1 MKARMKI
8 ESPDDVMVTLT
19 ITMTAKKWCELRDQL
34 NADWPSWELSSA
46 ITNLLSNVRKII
58 WDDSEVGR

>member
-8 ESPDDVMVTLT
+8 ESPDEVMVTLT

-34 NADWPSWELSSA
+34 KTDWPSWELSSA
-46 ITNLLSNVRKII
+46 ITNLLGNVRKII